1 MHDYIS
7 GVRTHNPH
15 YTIKAVKAAC
25 TKILMSTLEVC
36 CINITNSILCYLEVI
51 LTDTTQMKSSV
62 TWSPS
67 VLAGLKKQL
76 GSAHWLPVP
85 ERDGPPLPADSP
97 LLMSP
102 CWTHTCAC
110 IMVTLLNS
118 HRGLFRPGGHSC
130 GITLP
135 TG

>member
-1 MHDYIS
+1 MCCMITSVDSEPIIHIVPS
-7 GVRTHNPH
+7 
-15 YTIKAVKAAC
+15 KAAC
-25 TKILMSTLEVC
+25 AKILMSTLEAC
-36 CINITNSILCYLEVI
+36 CINIANSDLCYLKVRHNPNEVI
-51 LTDTTQMKSSV
+51 GYMAAAVGVGRVEKA
-62 TWSPS
+62 
-67 VLAGLKKQL
+67 AGLSPPAP
-76 GSAHWLPVP
+76 GDR
-85 ERDGPPLPADSP
+85 ERCTPRLADSP

-118 HRGLFRPGGHSC
+118 HRGLFRPGGDSC